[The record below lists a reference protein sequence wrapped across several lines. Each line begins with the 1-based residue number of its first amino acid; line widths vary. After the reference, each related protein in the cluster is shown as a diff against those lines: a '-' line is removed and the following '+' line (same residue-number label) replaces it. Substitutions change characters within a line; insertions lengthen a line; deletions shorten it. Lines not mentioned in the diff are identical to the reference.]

1 MCCCVSD
8 QCTKRLVGGLGVC
21 TGLLGVIAFA
31 FSINMV
37 VQTGWL
43 REAHGSG
50 FLYSFQ
56 VWMTIILFV
65 TSFVLTMMGGLSF
78 AANYI
83 QKGACTF
90 CYGLWLTLLILAL
103 CSISLPILTVYQMSP
118 MNVEAFCKG
127 DYKPPMALFDP
138 LVKEAFKQSED
149 LDDRIKATVDKT
161 MCRKNLCPCVP
172 LGQSVA

>member
-1 MCCCVSD
+1 MGKFKRTNMCCCVSD

-103 CSISLPILTVYQMSP
+103 CSISLPILTVYQNYVSQ
-118 MNVEAFCKG
+118 E
-127 DYKPPMALFDP
+127 
-138 LVKEAFKQSED
+138 LVP
-149 LDDRIKATVDKT
+149 
-161 MCRKNLCPCVP
+161 LCPTGPECGLVDR
-172 LGQSVA
+172 Q

>member
-8 QCTKRLVGGLGVC
+8 QCTKRLVAGLGVC
-21 TGLLGVIAFA
+21 VALLGVIAFA

-50 FLYSFQ
+50 LLYNFQ

-83 QKGACTF
+83 QKGVCTF
-90 CYGLWLTLLILAL
+90 CYGMWLAILILTLG
-103 CSISLPILTVYQMSP
+103 SISLPILTVYNMTPQNIES
-118 MNVEAFCKG
+118 FCKN
-127 DYKPPMALFDP
+127 DYTPPMALFTP
-138 LVKEAFKQSED
+138 LVKEAFKQADD
-149 LDDRIKATVDKT
+149 LDNRIKEAMDKT
-161 MCRKNLCPCVP
+161 MCRKICPCTD
-172 LGQSVA
+172 LGKSVG